1 MEINMKDTLR
11 TLRQEKNVTR
21 EELAAHLGISVQ
33 SVGKWERGEGFPD
46 ITLLPAIALYFGV
59 TVDTLLDVD
68 KARVEEK
75 IAAYLAE
82 SLRYRNQ
89 GENEKNLALWE
100 KAYKEFP
107 TDCRVMKELMEAI
120 NREAQYPCPKEK
132 AQRIIS
138 LGERILETST
148 DNSLRE
154 DAVFS
159 LCDTYEGLGD
169 MENALRYAD
178 MGGSM
183 YTTRDDLRS
192 SVLTGEEGLAATQ
205 EYFAGLILLA
215 DLALH
220 RMNRK
225 TDATDEERI
234 ARLQTGIRLWET
246 VFSDGNLGFYAHNV
260 SQSYA
265 VIALIY
271 GKQKDGENTL
281 HALEEAARYAVMAAK
296 AGNMAYT
303 APAVNRLTNKIS
315 DNTKNYKGNACD
327 CRLSGMSWQGYDFIR
342 EQPRFRAVVRLLE
355 QYREG

>member
-11 TLRQEKNVTR
+11 TLREEKNVTR
-21 EELAAHLGISVQ
+21 EELAVHLGISVQ

-75 IAAYLAE
+75 IAACLEE

-154 DAVFS
+154 DAVFF
-159 LCDTYEGLGD
+159 LCQLHSNITSRNRHIYH
-169 MENALRYAD
+169 RC
-178 MGGSM
+178 
-183 YTTRDDLRS
+183 
-192 SVLTGEEGLAATQ
+192 SVSI
-205 EYFAGLILLA
+205 F
-215 DLALH
+215 
-220 RMNRK
+220 RNK
-225 TDATDEERI
+225 TI
-234 ARLQTGIRLWET
+234 A
-246 VFSDGNLGFYAHNV
+246 V
-260 SQSYA
+260 
-265 VIALIY
+265 
-271 GKQKDGENTL
+271 
-281 HALEEAARYAVMAAK
+281 
-296 AGNMAYT
+296 
-303 APAVNRLTNKIS
+303 
-315 DNTKNYKGNACD
+315 
-327 CRLSGMSWQGYDFIR
+327 
-342 EQPRFRAVVRLLE
+342 
-355 QYREG
+355 